1 MDPSGPLWAY
11 NSERL
16 NSNDGVYV
24 EAIQTDGGVAGLGFG
39 LPVAQVDFFPNGGV
53 YQPGCLT
60 NRCNHDRAWELFAVS
75 VTHGHLF
82 GRRCL
87 SMLQV
92 TTDLCTADLLQLGNA
107 NLSKT
112 G

>member
-1 MDPSGPLWAY
+1 MDPAGVLWHY
-11 NSERL
+11 SRDRL
-16 NSNDGVYV
+16 SDSDGVYV
-24 EAIQTDGGVAGLGFG
+24 EAIHTDAGVPGSGIG
-39 LPVAQVDFFPNGGV
+39 LPIGHVDFFPNGGV
-53 YQPGCLT
+53 WQPGCLT

-87 SMLQV
+87 TMLQV
-92 TTDLCTADLLQLGNA
+92 TTDLCTADLLPLGTA
-107 NLSKT
+107 DLSKT